1 MRIALKRIG
10 CPLVVV
16 LTLSACAIGRPE
28 GYAEGVAF
36 VEEVLEMGDPQMI
49 EEGNDNDLFRQG
61 ACEFGAGGLAAEL
74 QKGFIEG
81 CMDAFRDAA

>member
-1 MRIALKRIG
+1 MRIALQRLG
-10 CPLVVV
+10 MPLAVV
-16 LTLSACAIGRPE
+16 LALAGCAVGRPE
-28 GYAEGVAF
+28 GYAEGVEF
-36 VEEVLEMGDPQMI
+36 VEQVLEMGDPQML

-81 CMDAFRDAA
+81 CMDALRDAA